1 MNVHLKFAEAIC
13 VVVAS
18 AGIAS
23 AQPAGEGS
31 GAEPPPEVSTPP
43 TPPVDAAPPTNVS
56 SSNEGTGRL
65 TGITVNVG
73 ADHRPPLWM
82 FVDPEHHLL
91 ELDLEMFGTGAY
103 TSRDGSS
110 LSEFRLDR
118 GELGAV
124 VGLGH
129 YFGTELRLESV
140 RSAAEGGALG
150 VDGDSIVIRVKRAQV
165 FGDYDVDK
173 LHLHGAAGI
182 TPDPWITALETD
194 YPLRPLSATASERVL
209 GWPTS
214 DLAGLGRVAYGPVRL
229 SVSFGNGEGLDYPER
244 NNGKTT
250 TAVVEA
256 EPLATAAARLRLA
269 AVGRDGS
276 VGPGLVRD
284 RRFGGAAT
292 LWTEMV
298 SAGGELVKAYGIA
311 DRGDLEAL
319 ALAGWAEVRPLPMFA
334 VVGRFTTVGYNNG
347 GGRASSF
354 GGAIALE
361 PWRDTASIQ
370 LQHRGER
377 DLNGNP
383 KPETGCDRCKDAIGN
398 VRLWLALDHTTTS
411 GTAMPIPGADA
422 GTATTLLVIVST
434 TAPITID

>member
-1 MNVHLKFAEAIC
+1 MIC
-13 VVVAS
+13 VLVTAS

-23 AQPAGEGS
+23 AQPAGDGS
-31 GAEPPPEVSTPP
+31 DAPPPDIGVSPP
-43 TPPVDAAPPTNVS
+43 VPPVDPAPPANVPS
-56 SSNEGTGRL
+56 STDEGTRRTNGL
-65 TGITVNVG
+65 AKDVAVDG
-73 ADHRPPLWM
+73 HPHQPWM
-82 FVDPEHHLL
+82 FADPEHHLF

-118 GELGAV
+118 GELGTV

-129 YFGTELRLESV
+129 YFATELRLESV

-173 LHLHGAAGI
+173 LHLHGAGGI

-256 EPLATAAARLRLA
+256 EPLAMAEARLRLA
-269 AVGRDGS
+269 AVARDGS

-319 ALAGWAEVRPLPMFA
+319 ALAGWVEVRPLPELA
-334 VVGRFTTVGYNNG
+334 VVGRFTTIGYANG

-354 GGAIALE
+354 GGAVALE
-361 PWRDTASIQ
+361 PWRDTTSLE
-370 LQHRGER
+370 LQHHPDQAG
-377 DLNGNP
+377 
-383 KPETGCDRCKDAIGN
+383 RCYAHCPKDAIGN
-398 VRLWLALDHTTTS
+398 IRLWLALDHTTSS

-422 GTATTLLVIVST
+422 GAATTLLVIVST

>member
-1 MNVHLKFAEAIC
+1 VNVHLKFAEVVC
-13 VVVAS
+13 VLVAS
-18 AGIAS
+18 TGLAS

-31 GAEPPPEVSTPP
+31 GAEPPPE
-43 TPPVDAAPPTNVS
+43 
-56 SSNEGTGRL
+56 
-65 TGITVNVG
+65 
-73 ADHRPPLWM
+73 RPP
-82 FVDPEHHLL
+82 DPSIRANPETSGLAPIPLYEGHSTVPPPWVFADPVHHLF
-91 ELDLEMFGTGAY
+91 ELDLEMFGAGAY

-118 GELGAV
+118 GELGTI

-129 YFGTELRLESV
+129 YIGTELRLESV

-150 VDGDSIVIRVKRAQV
+150 VDGDSIVVRVKRAQV
-165 FGDYDVDK
+165 FGDYAFDR
-173 LHLHGAAGI
+173 LHLHAAGGV
-182 TPDPWITALETD
+182 TPDPWIMALETD

-214 DLAGLGRVAYGPVRL
+214 DLAGLGRAAYGPVRL

-256 EPLATAAARLRLA
+256 EPLATPAARLRLS

-319 ALAGWAEVRPLPMFA
+319 ALAGWAEVRPLPMLA
-334 VVGRFTTVGYNNG
+334 VVGRFTTVGYANG

-361 PWRDTASIQ
+361 PWRDTTSIT
-370 LQHRGER
+370 LQHGEER
-377 DLNGNP
+377 DPNGYP
-383 KPETGCDRCKDAIGN
+383 KPDFYCGRDCPKAAVGN
-398 VRLWLALDHTTTS
+398 VRLWLALDHTSSS

-434 TAPITID
+434 TAPVTID